1 MAVQAKCD
9 EKKQVVYVLL
19 CGTVPFAKCAKDEPP
34 PELFMTA
41 RSKALGHPAALK
53 SHPSKN
59 EGWGTRQTYA
69 KLVEEIA
76 MRWEDS
82 GQS

>member
-1 MAVQAKCD
+1 MK
-9 EKKQVVYVLL
+9 KKQVVFVLL

-41 RSKALGHPAALK
+41 RSKVLGHPAALK

-59 EGWGTRQTYA
+59 KG
-69 KLVEEIA
+69 
-76 MRWEDS
+76 
-82 GQS
+82 